1 MGKGKTLTD
10 PLLAVDEVCA
20 ELNIARSTW
29 NDWRA
34 KRKAPKCV
42 RLPNGSLRVRRSELD
57 RWLNECEDAA

>member
-1 MGKGKTLTD
+1 MAD
-10 PLLAVDEVCA
+10 RLLAVDEICA

-34 KRKAPKCV
+34 KRKAPRCV

-57 RWLNECEDAA
+57 RWLGECEDAA

>member
-1 MGKGKTLTD
+1 MAD
-10 PLLAVDEVCA
+10 RLLAVDEVCA

-57 RWLNECEDAA
+57 RWLTDCEDAA

>member
-1 MGKGKTLTD
+1 MAD
-10 PLLAVDEVCA
+10 RLLSVDEVCA

-42 RLPNGSLRVRRSELD
+42 TLPNRSLRVRRSELD
-57 RWLNECEDAA
+57 RWLSECEDAA

>member
-1 MGKGKTLTD
+1 VAD
-10 PLLAVDEVCA
+10 RLLSVDEVCA

-42 RLPNGSLRVRRSELD
+42 TLPNRSLRVRRSELD
-57 RWLNECEDAA
+57 RWLSECEDAA

>member
-1 MGKGKTLTD
+1 MAD
-10 PLLAVDEVCA
+10 RLLAVDEVCA

-34 KRKAPKCV
+34 KGKAPKCV

-57 RWLNECEDAA
+57 RWLGECEDAA

>member
-1 MGKGKTLTD
+1 MAD
-10 PLLAVDEVCA
+10 RLLSVDEVCA

-42 RLPNGSLRVRRSELD
+42 RLPNSSLRVRRSELD
-57 RWLNECEDAA
+57 RWLTQCEDVA